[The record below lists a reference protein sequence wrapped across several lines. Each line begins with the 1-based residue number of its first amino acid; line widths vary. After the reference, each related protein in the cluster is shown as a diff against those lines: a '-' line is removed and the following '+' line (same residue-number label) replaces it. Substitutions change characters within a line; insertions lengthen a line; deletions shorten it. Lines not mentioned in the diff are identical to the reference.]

1 MVKRHLT
8 ADLRHFYGVLRIFYR
23 YRLVHCLEDTLQV
36 SDVVDKV
43 VEDISKVHD
52 RLPEVR
58 CVAGNR
64 HDGTERFA
72 ALSEQHKAC

>member
-8 ADLRHFYGVLRIFYR
+8 ADLRHFLSILGILYR

-43 VEDISKVHD
+43 VEDISEVHD

>member
-8 ADLRHFYGVLRIFYR
+8 ADLRHFHSILGILYR

-43 VEDISKVHD
+43 VEDISEVHD